1 MASYNFDDI
10 SLIPRKLSYVHSRK
24 DIDLSIKLKNTKDL
38 SLHLPILPA
47 PMDTISSI
55 AMCEAF
61 FKNGMFGM
69 IHRFQSVSKRLDDYR
84 NLKDRGMD
92 AFISVGLEEKDFV
105 KDTYKYGA
113 RLYTLDVANGFNRSV
128 EPMIKFIKDL
138 EDTYIIAGNVASR
151 EGFQYLSELGVDMIR
166 VGIGTGSMCTTS
178 IMTGVGQGIVSA
190 LLECVEERKTL
201 SNKSLV
207 IADGGITNAGDVAKA
222 LAAGADLVMVGRL
235 LAGTKEA
242 AGNILKYNGKLY
254 KPYRGSASFAVQKH
268 SGKNPYYVEGDETI
282 VEYKG
287 SVQNIFDQ
295 LEAGLRSAF
304 SYMAAVDCES
314 YRKNAVI
321 SFN

>member
-1 MASYNFDDI
+1 
-10 SLIPRKLSYVHSRK
+10 
-24 DIDLSIKLKNTKDL
+24 
-38 SLHLPILPA
+38 
-47 PMDTISSI
+47 
-55 AMCEAF
+55 
-61 FKNGMFGM
+61 
-69 IHRFQSVSKRLDDYR
+69 
-84 NLKDRGMD
+84 MD

-105 KDTYKYGA
+105 KDAYQYGA

-128 EPMIKFIKDL
+128 EPMIKYIKDL

-151 EGFQYLSELGVDMIR
+151 EGFKYLTELGVDVIR

-178 IMTGVGQGIVSA
+178 IMTGIGQGTVSA

-254 KPYRGSASFAVQKH
+254 KPYRGSASFAVQKQ

-314 YRKNAVI
+314 FRQNAVI